1 VDKQGTSGKHHGR
14 LGTRQG
20 DDDEN
25 EDKDIRDPKIFIEEE
40 EDENQDE
47 GKEARNKNKKIIKK
61 GTELILRSSQI
72 R

>member
-1 VDKQGTSGKHHGR
+1 VDKRGTSGKHHWR

-25 EDKDIRDPKIFIEEE
+25 EDKDIKDPKNFIEEE
-40 EDENQDE
+40 EDENQNE
-47 GKEARNKNKKIIKK
+47 EKKQEIKSKKESKKES
-61 GTELILRSSQI
+61 ELILRRSQM